1 MDTNKIE
8 LVVFDMAGTTVNDA
22 GSVHQAFQ
30 EAMGEYKLEVSYQ
43 EVNEVMGFPK
53 PTAIEVL
60 LKKHAPELCSA
71 EVIDKIHK
79 RFVDLMVSHYKNDE
93 GVTEKPHTSETFK
106 TLKQA
111 GIKVAVDTGFSLPI
125 AGVIVDRLGWQKN
138 GLIDV
143 LVTSDQVPRG
153 RPYPDMI
160 YRAMEL
166 TGVKDAKKV
175 AKVGDTASD
184 LQQGN
189 AAGVQYVIGVT
200 TGAYT
205 REELTKEKH
214 THLIEQL
221 DALPDIVLQ

>member
-1 MDTNKIE
+1 MEKNKIE

-22 GSVHQAFQ
+22 GSVHQAFL
-30 EAMGEYKLEVSYQ
+30 EAMKEYKLDVTYQ

-53 PTAIEVL
+53 PTAIEIL
-60 LKKHAPELCSA
+60 LKKHAPELCNA
-71 EVIDKIHK
+71 EIIDKIHNT
-79 RFVDLMVSHYKNDE
+79 FVDLMVSHYKNDQ
-93 GVTEKPHTSETFK
+93 GVKEKPYTSETFK
-106 TLKQA
+106 RLKQA
-111 GIKVAVDTGFSLPI
+111 GVKVAVDTGFSLPI
-125 AGVIVDRLGWQKN
+125 AGVIVERLGWQRE

-166 TGVKDAKKV
+166 TGVDDSKKV

-184 LQQGN
+184 LQQGY

-205 REELTKEKH
+205 EDELRKEKH
-214 THLIEQL
+214 THLIAHL
-221 DALPDIVLQ
+221 DALPDIVLS